1 MMLLQAPHDQHSQS
15 PSIPGSTPNND
26 DKEKSIVPLGTIL
39 VYHDSFEFN
48 SYFIDIENFIDLIL
62 TLWIFWIIDSEISKI
77 LDVPSYRVSKPKFS
91 FLKNIASKQCITSR
105 ECRARLELKQREKD
119 LDALKLAKKNATLE
133 KKKVALAKKKITV
146 AKEKQVAPIKKVV
159 WWIK

>member
-1 MMLLQAPHDQHSQS
+1 
-15 PSIPGSTPNND
+15 
-26 DKEKSIVPLGTIL
+26 
-39 VYHDSFEFN
+39 
-48 SYFIDIENFIDLIL
+48 
-62 TLWIFWIIDSEISKI
+62 
-77 LDVPSYRVSKPKFS
+77 
-91 FLKNIASKQCITSR
+91 
-105 ECRARLELKQREKD
+105 LELKQREKD